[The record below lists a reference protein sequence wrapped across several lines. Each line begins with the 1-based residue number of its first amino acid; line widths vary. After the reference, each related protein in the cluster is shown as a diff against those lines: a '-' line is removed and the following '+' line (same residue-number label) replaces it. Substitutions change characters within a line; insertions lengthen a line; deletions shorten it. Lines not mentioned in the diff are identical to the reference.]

1 VQSAEIPRWTIYA
14 RCGHSD
20 FPQTVNKYSAEI
32 SESMKK
38 ISKSSKIY
46 FGFVTQK
53 VSQGILRTQKFTNQ
67 KKKATRANGHR
78 KFKKPKRQRC
88 FSPVESPILFK
99 DKLVSADTDQSP
111 QIHLDLEQ
119 TVTEYYSFP
128 RSKVLNGQEKKDDV
142 LTL

>member
-1 VQSAEIPRWTIYA
+1 
-14 RCGHSD
+14 
-20 FPQTVNKYSAEI
+20 
-32 SESMKK
+32 M
-38 ISKSSKIY
+38 
-46 FGFVTQK
+46 
-53 VSQGILRTQKFTNQ
+53 
-67 KKKATRANGHR
+67 RANGHR

-88 FSPVESPILFK
+88 FSPAESPILFK

>member
-1 VQSAEIPRWTIYA
+1 MLVDLSSSFGLMKGCKIKIFT
-14 RCGHSD
+14 
-20 FPQTVNKYSAEI
+20 
-32 SESMKK
+32 SER
-38 ISKSSKIY
+38 
-46 FGFVTQK
+46 
-53 VSQGILRTQKFTNQ
+53 VSCS
-67 KKKATRANGHR
+67 KATLPQNTGLDTFLSQFFPPPLLESTSLFLR
-78 KFKKPKRQRC
+78 KLEEDHICLLIFSV
-88 FSPVESPILFK
+88 SPVESPILFK

>member
-1 VQSAEIPRWTIYA
+1 MESLGHGIY
-14 RCGHSD
+14 
-20 FPQTVNKYSAEI
+20 
-32 SESMKK
+32 KK
-38 ISKSSKIY
+38 LHGPKS
-46 FGFVTQK
+46 
-53 VSQGILRTQKFTNQ
+53 
-67 KKKATRANGHR
+67 
-78 KFKKPKRQRC
+78 
-88 FSPVESPILFK
+88 LFK